1 MKTYI
6 LLLLLTL
13 SVALNA
19 HAASAT
25 WNLNPSNGDWNTAG
39 NWTPATVP
47 NGSTDTATFDVSNQ
61 TSLTLSANTEV
72 NGIVFNAGASAFTIA
87 LSGGLTL
94 TLSGTGITNNSG
106 ITQNFIATD
115 GAIVFNNTAG
125 AGASTSF
132 VVGSSG
138 SVSFNNFSQA
148 PTSVFTINGAGQ
160 VTFSGFGKAGTS
172 TYTFNGSAD
181 PTPALLQFSD
191 NSSAFQSTFT
201 LNGDGAGVDCI
212 FLDSSQGSFA
222 HFIINGA
229 DSVGHHGG
237 IVSFQGNSTANF
249 TTLIANGGSQWRRWR
264 NDFLFRRLEH
274 RRRRERGSGW

>member
-115 GAIVFNNTAG
+115 GAIVFNNSRSRSLYQLCG
-125 AGASTSF
+125 GEQWECEF
-132 VVGSSG
+132 QQ
-138 SVSFNNFSQA
+138 F
-148 PTSVFTINGAGQ
+148 FT
-160 VTFSGFGKAGTS
+160 GTHQCL
-172 TYTFNGSAD
+172 YD
-181 PTPALLQFSD
+181 
-191 NSSAFQSTFT
+191 
-201 LNGDGAGVDCI
+201 
-212 FLDSSQGSFA
+212 
-222 HFIINGA
+222 
-229 DSVGHHGG
+229 
-237 IVSFQGNSTANF
+237 
-249 TTLIANGGSQWRRWR
+249 QWRRAG
-264 NDFLFRRLEH
+264 DFLGFREGRYFHLH
-274 RRRRERGSGW
+274 VQRQCRSHSSLVAVQR

>member
-94 TLSGTGITNNSG
+94 TLSGTGITK
-106 ITQNFIATD
+106 QLRHHPKLHRD
-115 GAIVFNNTAG
+115 RR
-125 AGASTSF
+125 
-132 VVGSSG
+132 
-138 SVSFNNFSQA
+138 
-148 PTSVFTINGAGQ
+148 
-160 VTFSGFGKAGTS
+160 
-172 TYTFNGSAD
+172 
-181 PTPALLQFSD
+181 
-191 NSSAFQSTFT
+191 
-201 LNGDGAGVDCI
+201 
-212 FLDSSQGSFA
+212 
-222 HFIINGA
+222 
-229 DSVGHHGG
+229 GH
-237 IVSFQGNSTANF
+237 
-249 TTLIANGGSQWRRWR
+249 
-264 NDFLFRRLEH
+264 RL
-274 RRRRERGSGW
+274 